1 MEFSMIARIALAAG
15 VLAATLTGPALAQ
28 EKQALTPGIVEQLD
42 IVSKLT
48 NYGIERKDPL
58 LLLAAA
64 RLVTTIAPEAAAS
77 TGALG
82 ADELIAKAKELGGG
96 KAEIGTLA
104 DDIASESSRGL
115 CHGPGTVYGCF

>member
-1 MEFSMIARIALAAG
+1 MIARIALAAG